1 MSQTPIP
8 TKNTSIASAAGLSS
22 AKEIHVGVGPFA
34 GLKAGKH
41 EIKVWP
47 K

>member
-1 MSQTPIP
+1 MKKTI
-8 TKNTSIASAAGLSS
+8 SIALVMVSTAGLSS
-22 AKEIHVGVGPFA
+22 AKEIHVGAGPFA

>member
-1 MSQTPIP
+1 MSQTPIHK
-8 TKNTSIASAAGLSS
+8 KNISIASAAGLSS

-34 GLKAGKH
+34 GMKAGKH